1 MFLVLEIII
10 IFFSFSLE
18 LRAYIVTKQ
27 YVLLIIITR

>member
-18 LRAYIVTKQ
+18 LRAFIVIKQ
-27 YVLLIIITR
+27 YLLLITITG